1 MMKQWKKTCCILL
14 SMALVISAVLPA
26 LPVEVQ
32 AEEVT
37 NNDSYYE
44 SRISSEMDGE
54 LLDENGDWFPAPLAQ
69 LGAPCH
75 VTGNSIKNPKTGNTL
90 IEIELKDGTKGYLRP
105 EYVDQGVNAVINSYV
120 KKDCYLL
127 SSADKTAVTK
137 TIVAEGT
144 RVSLLEVKDSYSQI
158 ETPKKQKGWLPNS
171 LLQKREPKYMYA
183 ITQGAKRYRNSGLK
197 EHLVQGSNLANHGY
211 VGSVNKGEKVEF
223 ITVARRKGVE
233 PSVYAVYTADNQL
246 LYMRAKDLSFELPR
260 TLYARKKIK
269 IYKSENT
276 TGNIV
281 KTVVQGTKMTRVF
294 TKGKVHEVKLSD
306 GTRGWVKASDISYT
320 KIAKARKSY
329 GTYYTTLHHNSAD
342 EYYIR
347 YPIGSK
353 VIRVDDYYYNG
364 IHEDDYDIT
373 IYDKSKKKD
382 KNCKYIKVQFEDG
395 NIRYLYYED
404 NKEVN
409 KNRKEA
415 LNYKKDSIHFKKV
428 EKKLFKELN
437 KYRKSL
443 GLKEVKWNKMLYKLA
458 DSYFNFCTVNQ
469 HLSFPHMD
477 SAYMWPVFGD
487 IVSTGGAPDAQAAEV
502 LTSLAL
508 GDFQDSSLHDQMLKR
523 DFESVGIIC
532 MWNKRTGAFEAS
544 FLTGANGMEK
554 WDPAYDTPFAQEW
567 YPFIYE
573 KPQFTNNRGE
583 EYTGYIH

>member
-1 MMKQWKKTCCILL
+1 MRRWRKTGCILL
-14 SMALVISAVLPA
+14 SMALAMSTAPPA

-37 NNDSYYE
+37 NNDSHYE

-54 LLDENGDWFPAPLAQ
+54 LLDKNGDWFPVPLAQ
-69 LGAPCH
+69 IGAPCH
-75 VTGNSIKNPKTGNTL
+75 VTGDSIKNPKTGNIL
-90 IEIELKDGTKGYLRP
+90 IEIELKDGLKGYLRQ
-105 EYVDQGVNAVINSYV
+105 EYVDQGVNAVVNRYV
-120 KKDCYLL
+120 KEDCYLL
-127 SSADKTAVTK
+127 SSADKTATTQ
-137 TIVAEGT
+137 TIVAQGA
-144 RVSLLEVKDSYSQI
+144 RVSLLEVGADYSRI
-158 ETPKKQKGWLPNS
+158 ETPKKEKGWLPNS

-183 ITQGAKRYRNSGLK
+183 TTQGAKRYRNSSLK
-197 EHLVQGSNLANHGY
+197 EHSVEGSNLANHGY
-211 VGSVNKGEKVEF
+211 IGSVNQGEKVEF
-223 ITVARRKGVE
+223 ITVAGRDGVE

-246 LYMRAKDLSFELPR
+246 LYMRAKDLSFELPQ
-260 TLYARKKIK
+260 TLYAKSKINV
-269 IYKSENT
+269 YKNEEA
-276 TGNIV
+276 TGGAER
-281 KTVVQGTKMTRVF
+281 TVAQGTKMNRVF

-306 GTRGWVKASDISYT
+306 GAKGWVKADDVSYT
-320 KIAKARKSY
+320 KIAGGRKSY

-373 IYDKSKKKD
+373 IYGKSKKKD
-382 KNCKYIKVQFEDG
+382 KNCQYIKVQFEDG
-395 NIRYLYYED
+395 NMRYLYYED

-415 LNYKKDSIHFKKV
+415 LDYKQDSIHFEKV

-437 KYRKSL
+437 EYRKSL
-443 GLKEVKWNKMLYKLA
+443 GLKEVKWNNMLYKLA
-458 DSYFNFCTVNQ
+458 ESYFNFCTVNQ
-469 HLSFPHMD
+469 HVSFPHMD
-477 SAYMWPVFGD
+477 SAYMWPNFGD

-508 GDFQDSSLHDQMLKR
+508 EDFQDSSLHDQMLKR

-544 FLTGANGMEK
+544 FLTGANGMKK
-554 WDPAYDTPFAQEW
+554 WDPSYDTPFAQEW
-567 YPFIYE
+567 YSFIY
-573 KPQFTNNRGE
+573 KDPQFTNSRGE
-583 EYTGYIH
+583 EYTGYIY